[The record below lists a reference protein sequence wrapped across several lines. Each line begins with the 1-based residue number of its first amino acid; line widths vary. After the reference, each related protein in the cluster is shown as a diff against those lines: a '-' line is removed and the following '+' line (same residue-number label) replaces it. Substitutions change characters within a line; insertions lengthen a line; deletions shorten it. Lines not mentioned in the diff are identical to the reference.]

1 MSLHFTI
8 RELLKGYTFGVTHD
22 LSAHSSV
29 RGDMVWTE
37 RTNAFI
43 HSSHVWGVSPAS
55 EQAFTHLLMDKGV
68 NAHPSGVKFSFLP
81 DTWKETRV
89 RVQFLRDLIRRS
101 IGKGKR
107 VNASHRIRIDNTLIG
122 ANYLNVMLRNY
133 TKKDDTLTIK
143 TITTGLGLKDSHLY
157 PVRFVSPCGDWEM
170 IIAPQVL
177 NADESIEDVET
188 VARLTTTNNEATKED
203 QQ

>member
-1 MSLHFTI
+1 MSLRFTA
-8 RELLKGYTFGVTHD
+8 RELLKGYSIGVTHD
-22 LSAHSSV
+22 LSAHTSLQ
-29 RGDMVWTE
+29 GDMVWTE
-37 RTNAFI
+37 SVNAFI
-43 HSSHVWGVSPAS
+43 HKSHVWGLSPVT
-55 EQAFTHLLMDKGV
+55 ERAFTHLLIDEGV
-68 NAHPSGVKFSFLP
+68 NAQPSGVKFALLG
-81 DTWKETRV
+81 DTWKKTRV

-143 TITTGLGLKDSHLY
+143 TVTGKDNL

-170 IIAPQVL
+170 IIAPQVVG
-177 NADESIEDVET
+177 ADESIEDIET

-203 QQ
+203 QE

>member
-1 MSLHFTI
+1 MGVDHLSLRFTI
-8 RELLKGYTFGVTHD
+8 RELLKGYTFGVTSD

-37 RTNAFI
+37 RINGFV
-43 HSSHVWGVSPAS
+43 HRSHVWMLSPVT
-55 EQAFTHLLMDKGV
+55 ERAFMHLLMDEGLDAQPTGTRLNISAKNGW
-68 NAHPSGVKFSFLP
+68 
-81 DTWKETRV
+81 TETRV

-107 VNASHRIRIDNTLIG
+107 INASHRIRIDNTFIG
-122 ANYLNVMLRNY
+122 LDHLNVMLRNY
-133 TKKDDTLTIK
+133 TKKNDTLTIK
-143 TITTGLGLKDSHLY
+143 TATGMDNY

-170 IIAPQVL
+170 TIAPQVDP
-177 NADESIEDVET
+177 NADIEGIET